1 MKCDTCK
8 GTGVIDNTIAGYTPT
23 SKCPCPMCDHGNL
36 QLRLDHNFQP
46 VVDDGADVDRM
57 DLFEQARASQL
68 RQQIEACGREP
79 NPIYQDLPF
88 MPVGGSLQNQD
99 WTPGRF
105 NSVPVSKVTPLKME
119 PPTAV
124 QDRDAAIAQ
133 VHAEFAKAGLRIVP
147 VEDIKQAVRAIED
160 LRDDIKHEFGVNS
173 ATRCDKTIQALCAL
187 LPKE

>member
-1 MKCDTCK
+1 MKCDRCN
-8 GTGVIDNTIAGYTPT
+8 GTGVIYTMNSGDTKARATP
-23 SKCPCPMCDHGNL
+23 SPCPNCDHGNL

-46 VVDDGADVDRM
+46 VVDDERPGLPEAKWKQ
-57 DLFEQARASQL
+57 LTPEQYVEERFTKV
-68 RQQIEACGREP
+68 
-79 NPIYQDLPF
+79 NPILAELPF
-88 MPVGGSLQNQD
+88 A
-99 WTPGRF
+99 PG
-105 NSVPVSKVTPLKME
+105 SVPVSKVTPLKME

-124 QDRDAAIAQ
+124 QDRDAVIAQ

-160 LRDDIKHEFGVNS
+160 LRDDIKYEFGVNS